1 MSMGNLDTKQ
11 LNYDGVACND
21 EGYYLAFG
29 DKDASFEFKTP
40 PNITGSALD
49 EMTVE
54 FWIKP
59 DVKILEKDSTVIFT
73 LKDNVETL
81 NEVREGKNLEDF

>member
-1 MSMGNLDTKQ
+1 
-11 LNYDGVACND
+11 
-21 EGYYLAFG
+21 
-29 DKDASFEFKTP
+29 
-40 PNITGSALD
+40 
-49 EMTVE
+49 MTVE

-81 NEVREGKNLEDF
+81 NEVREGKNLDDF